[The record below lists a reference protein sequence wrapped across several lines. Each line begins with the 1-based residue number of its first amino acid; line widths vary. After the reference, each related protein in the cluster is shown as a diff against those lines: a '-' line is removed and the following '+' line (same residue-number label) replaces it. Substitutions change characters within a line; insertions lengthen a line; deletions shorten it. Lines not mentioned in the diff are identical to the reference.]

1 MKNNFTCILKTIAL
15 HLCKE
20 KSKDMFREKVKRL
33 INEYGIKQNAIIEL
47 IESNRVAFPRK
58 IRENNFSQDEQ
69 QKILNKYGSLL

>member
-1 MKNNFTCILKTIAL
+1 
-15 HLCKE
+15 
-20 KSKDMFREKVKRL
+20 MFREKVKRL

-58 IRENNFSQDEQ
+58 IRENNFSPDEQ

>member
-1 MKNNFTCILKTIAL
+1 VGVWILKTKAL
-15 HLCKE
+15 HLCKA
-20 KSKDMFREKVKRL
+20 KSKEMFREKVKRL

-58 IRENNFSQDEQ
+58 IRENNFSPDEQ